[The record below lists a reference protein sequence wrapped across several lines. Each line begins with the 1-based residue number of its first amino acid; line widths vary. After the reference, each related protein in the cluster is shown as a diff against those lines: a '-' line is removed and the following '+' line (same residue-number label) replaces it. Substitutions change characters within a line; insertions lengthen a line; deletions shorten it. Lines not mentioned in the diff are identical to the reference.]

1 MAIENA
7 RRNAASVGSFA
18 RDYVLTSP
26 IKSAGNIAMASLIFK
41 APMQSFLKK
50 AAASPGALNRFAA
63 AMGGITDR
71 VLPEKVGP
79 LRIVMSS
86 KLDKEIVELTTLYSE
101 ATKDLDDVQREAFRK
116 KYIGI
121 ANEQSKMSPEEIDEL
136 VSDIVGKK
144 KKGKVEKT
152 LKDQRLQLRM
162 KQRQ

>member
-1 MAIENA
+1 
-7 RRNAASVGSFA
+7 
-18 RDYVLTSP
+18 
-26 IKSAGNIAMASLIFK
+26 
-41 APMQSFLKK
+41 
-50 AAASPGALNRFAA
+50 
-63 AMGGITDR
+63 
-71 VLPEKVGP
+71 
-79 LRIVMSS
+79 MSS